1 MTTLAAPVSSQNAQ
15 QNLYVNGQHPGQGSN
30 ANGVQLLSQS
40 EQKRRAKGL
49 QRVETLTQM
58 GVTKPQYPMFPLEDN
73 KKAMIQFEMNL
84 LARVNK

>member
-40 EQKRRAKGL
+40 E
-49 QRVETLTQM
+49 
-58 GVTKPQYPMFPLEDN
+58 
-73 KKAMIQFEMNL
+73 
-84 LARVNK
+84 